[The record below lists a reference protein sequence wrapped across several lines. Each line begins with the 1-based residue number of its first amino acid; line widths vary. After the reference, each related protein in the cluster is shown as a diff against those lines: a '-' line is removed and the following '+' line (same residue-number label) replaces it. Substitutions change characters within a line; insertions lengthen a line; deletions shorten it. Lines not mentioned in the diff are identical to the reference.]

1 MCPYIMEEEKWTQDD
16 KMKCYKYY
24 CECCDFN
31 TTRKSAWE
39 IHLKTKKHERNI
51 SGVGKKDTNN
61 TKKSKSYTCGCGKS
75 YYDHSGLYKHK
86 KKCNGIPIQSLIE
99 AVPVPVEKDIKD
111 EKIDKLTEQVG
122 ILTSALTTAIKE
134 GKLGNTTNNTTNN
147 NTTNNTTFNLNV
159 FLNET
164 CKDAMNITDFVEQ
177 IKLQLSDL
185 EYQGSNGYVGGI
197 SNILIKNLDEIDI
210 EKRPIHCTDG
220 KRETLYV
227 KNNDEWVKGEE
238 GKNHVKNAVDTI
250 ARNQIKQIGEWRKQN
265 PESKTIHTPKSDQLM
280 KIANSIGGGIN
291 SEEQNKNIDKVIRNV
306 AKGTVIDKDL
316 ITNID

>member
-1 MCPYIMEEEKWTQDD
+1 MEPIIPNNRSCKYSCKECNYFTARLSQ
-16 KMKCYKYY
+16 YKRHL
-24 CECCDFN
+24 N
-31 TTRKSAWE
+31 TKRHKLNVE
-39 IHLKTKKHERNI
+39 PNKIE
-51 SGVGKKDTNN
+51 VEPNN
-61 TKKSKSYTCGCGKS
+61 TKVPKQFSCECGKVYPLRGS
-75 YYDHSGLYKHK
+75 LFNHK
-86 KKCNGIPIQSLIE
+86 KKCNGIPIQSPIE

-111 EKIDKLTEQVG
+111 EKIDKLTEQVV

-134 GKLGNTTNNTTNN
+134 GKLGNTTNNN

-197 SNILIKNLDEIDI
+197 SNILIRNLDDIDI

-291 SEEQNKNIDKVIRNV
+291 SEEQNKNVDKVIKNV
-306 AKGTVIDKDL
+306 AKGTLIDKDI
-316 ITNID
+316 ITNN

>member
-1 MCPYIMEEEKWTQDD
+1 MEEINDVQHKNSS
-16 KMKCYKYY
+16 KYN

-31 TTRKSAWE
+31 TSRLSHYNN
-39 IHLKTKKHERNI
+39 HLKTKKHL
-51 SGVGKKDTNN
+51 
-61 TKKSKSYTCGCGKS
+61 KKSTGDNICQPKKYICEDCGKT
-75 YYDHSGLYKHK
+75 YKDRSGLHRHK
-86 KKCNGIPIQSLIE
+86 AKCIGPPIE
-99 AVPVPVEKDIKD
+99 AVSVPVEKDIKD

-134 GKLGNTTNNTTNN
+134 GKLGNTTNNN
-147 NTTNNTTFNLNV
+147 NTTNNTTFNLNL

-220 KRETLYV
+220 KREILYV

-238 GKNHVKNAVDTI
+238 GKIHVKNAVDTV
-250 ARNQIKQIGEWRKQN
+250 AKNQIKQIGEWRKQN

-291 SEEQNKNIDKVIRNV
+291 SEEQNKNVDKVIKNI

-316 ITNID
+316 VTNID